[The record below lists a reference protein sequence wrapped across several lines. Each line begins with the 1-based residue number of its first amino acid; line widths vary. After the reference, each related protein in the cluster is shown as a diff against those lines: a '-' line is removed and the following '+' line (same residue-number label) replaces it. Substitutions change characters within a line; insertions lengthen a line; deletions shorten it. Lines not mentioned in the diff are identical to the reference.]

1 MASAGRFLV
10 RPRTRGDRMTT
21 AVPTDRERVDTAT
34 LMRIAEPG
42 VPSLAT
48 YVREHGVAA
57 TLDTVRGG
65 GAIPGIDVDALR
77 HRMAAASGERD
88 LERAAAAGARLLLP
102 GDVDWPVLLDDLR
115 WVDRDCWGLWVRGP
129 LSPAVVCER
138 SVAVVGT
145 RVATDYGAHVAA
157 TFASGLAERD
167 WTVVSGLAYG
177 IDGVAH
183 RAALAGGGPTVAVL
197 ACGVDVP
204 YPSGHRSLYD
214 RIAAEGLVVTE
225 HPPGAAPQRPR
236 FLVRNRIIAA
246 MSLGT
251 VVVEAALR
259 SGARSTAT
267 HAGLLNRHLMVV
279 PGPVTSATSAG
290 CHQLLRDRPESV
302 VVTRVEEIVEQC
314 GAIGELASPLA
325 GPSTVRD
332 ALGPTVGR
340 VLEGVPVR
348 SPRDARGIAAT
359 AGVSVA
365 VADAA
370 LAALAAAGLVR
381 VVDDGWVM
389 TSAGWADRRARG
401 GPPRAGR
408 PLDWG
413 GGGRARRGGCPGPS
427 GAGRGRGGAPPGPPG
442 ARGAP
447 SPPAPPP

>member
-1 MASAGRFLV
+1 MAAAGRFVV
-10 RPRTRGDRMTT
+10 RPRARCDRMTT
-21 AVPTDRERVDTAT
+21 VPATDRERVDTAT

-57 TLDTVRGG
+57 TLETVRGG

-88 LERAAAAGARLLLP
+88 LDRAAAAGARLLLP

-129 LSPAVVCER
+129 LSPAAVGKR

-183 RAALAGGGPTVAVL
+183 RAALAAGGPTVAVL

-246 MSLGT
+246 LSAGT

-267 HAGLLNRHLMVV
+267 HAGLINRHVMVV

-290 CHQLLRDRPESV
+290 CHQLLRERPDAV
-302 VVTRVEEIVEQC
+302 VVTRAEEIIEQC
-314 GAIGELASPLA
+314 GHLGELASTMT

-332 ALGPTVGR
+332 ALGPTVAR
-340 VLEGVPVR
+340 VLEGVPVQR
-348 SPRDARGIAAT
+348 SAAVAAIAAT
-359 AGVSVA
+359 SGVGVDVA
-365 VADAA
+365 AAA
-370 LAALAAAGLVR
+370 LAALA
-381 VVDDGWVM
+381 
-389 TSAGWADRRARG
+389 
-401 GPPRAGR
+401 
-408 PLDWG
+408 
-413 GGGRARRGGCPGPS
+413 
-427 GAGRGRGGAPPGPPG
+427 
-442 ARGAP
+442 
-447 SPPAPPP
+447 